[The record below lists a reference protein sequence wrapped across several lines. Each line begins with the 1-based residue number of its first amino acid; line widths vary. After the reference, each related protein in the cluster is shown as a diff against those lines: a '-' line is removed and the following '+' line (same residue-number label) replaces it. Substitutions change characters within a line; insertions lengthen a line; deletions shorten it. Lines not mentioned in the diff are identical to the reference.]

1 MRNFKGSLITTFTW
15 VIVIL
20 FFFPVFWMFINAFK
34 SEQDASAIPP
44 TIIFEPNFAGFQRLM
59 DRGMVDY
66 LTNSLTSSVFSTI
79 IVLLLAIPAA
89 YALSIRPIKS
99 VQDALF
105 FFISTRFMPAAAS
118 LLPLY
123 MIFKSLGL
131 LDNIN
136 ALSFVYAA
144 MNLPIAVWMMRSF
157 FNEVPIDIVEA
168 AHIYCVVMAGIW
180 QSAGFAM
187 ALFLAGL
194 RGIDDS
200 ILKAAQIDGAN
211 FRTELIRIVL
221 PIVLPGIAAVALICF
236 IFSWNEYFLAT
247 LLTTSDAKTAPPFLA
262 SFVDGRGL
270 FLGVLSAA
278 AMVAALPVLVAGWV
292 AQKQLVRGLA
302 MGAVK

>member
-1 MRNFKGSLITTFTW
+1 MRKLKGSLITTLTW
-15 VIVIL
+15 VIVVL

-59 DRGMVDY
+59 DRGMIDY
-66 LTNSLTSSVFSTI
+66 LTNSLTSSVFSTV

-157 FNEVPIDIVEA
+157 FNEVPIDIVE
-168 AHIYCVVMAGIW
+168 
-180 QSAGFAM
+180 
-187 ALFLAGL
+187 
-194 RGIDDS
+194 
-200 ILKAAQIDGAN
+200 AAQIDGAN